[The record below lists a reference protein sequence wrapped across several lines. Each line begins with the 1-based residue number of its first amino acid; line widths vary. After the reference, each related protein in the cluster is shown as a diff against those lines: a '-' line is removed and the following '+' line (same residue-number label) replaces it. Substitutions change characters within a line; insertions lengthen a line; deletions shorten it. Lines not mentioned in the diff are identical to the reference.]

1 MKLSHLNIK
10 SKTTFTYL
18 FQFQFLTIN
27 LSQIFYCKFGPYMD
41 TLTKNQ
47 HPYNTSVKSSQ

>member
-1 MKLSHLNIK
+1 MKLSYLNIK
-10 SKTTFTYL
+10 SKTTFTYV

-27 LSQIFYCKFGPYMD
+27 LSLIFIVNLDPIN

-47 HPYNTSVKSSQ
+47 HPYNKSVKSSQ